1 MNFKLLK
8 LPLGRQLP
16 LQSMLNFGPVRAT
29 RRNHALEHAT
39 VHVLQEQLQKLRV
52 SGFSTERGFVLI
64 GNIPELFTE
73 KAAHEALKRLR
84 EGQDHLAIHPHCG
97 TNLAV
102 QGLLC
107 TLIGYLGFAGVGW
120 RRALTRLN
128 HVSLFMLLSTL
139 FAPALGMS
147 AQKHL
152 TTDGDVGL
160 LEINSVIQRK
170 LNLPLLGGISIH
182 IIRTRN
188 G

>member
-1 MNFKLLK
+1 MNFRLSN
-8 LPLGRQLP
+8 LPFRLQLA
-16 LQSMLNFGPVRAT
+16 LQSMLKFGPVRAT

-39 VHVLQEQLQKLRV
+39 VHVLQEQFRKLRI

-64 GNIPELFTE
+64 GNIPASATD

-84 EGQDHLAIHPHCG
+84 DGQHHLAIHPQCG

-139 FAPALGMS
+139 FAPTLGMS

-152 TTDGDVGL
+152 TTDGTVGL
-160 LEINSVIQRK
+160 LEIASVSQRK
-170 LNLPLLGGISIH
+170 LNLPLLEGISIH
-182 IIRTRN
+182 IVRTRN